1 MRSQKDIL
9 FSILIFILRLFIV
22 DLEVS
27 ELVAIFSGG
36 NHTEPITQVVL
47 LQVSL
52 GEGNIR
58 CQCNLCF
65 LSLHGQL
72 LAKIVGLASNLDAL
86 MKIFFKISTVHN
98 AILNRVGAVNEEL
111 DLVLFSELLH
121 SFTLTLQLLLAR
133 F

>member
-1 MRSQKDIL
+1 MRLQIDIL

-27 ELVAIFSGG
+27 ELVAILGGG
-36 NHTEPITQVVL
+36 NHTKPITQVVL
-47 LQVSL
+47 LQVFLGQILQVSL

-58 CQCNLCF
+58 CQSNLCF

-72 LAKIVGLASNLDAL
+72 LAKVVGLASNLDAL

-98 AILNRVGAVNEEL
+98 AILNRVSAVKVGGKTNNFGKEP
-111 DLVLFSELLH
+111 
-121 SFTLTLQLLLAR
+121 
-133 F
+133 